1 MWLEWTFSDFQAKGE
16 KRTCFSIVQNWL
28 ALISKLQL
36 MNIARKACDEGV
48 RWRRAMMAC
57 VEGVRWRRGMQVWVE
72 GVHGRRAIKACNGG
86 LWGKGVMKTCDKSV
100 QGTITGMACD
110 EGVPKTAL
118 KTLLRFKMIKQRISR
133 IPKKYI
139 EVKKIFFHARRMQWN
154 KPLAAEHCEH
164 MQSTVVFRTKCLPYY
179 YTCCRFLSFV
189 RRRRRRPARRQ

>member
-16 KRTCFSIVQNWL
+16 KRTCFSIAQNWL
-28 ALISKLQL
+28 ALILKLQL

-57 VEGVRWRRGMQVWVE
+57 VEGVRWRRELKACME
-72 GVHGRRAIKACNGG
+72 GVRWRRAMEACEER
-86 LWGKGVMKTCDKSV
+86 VCDKSV
-100 QGTITGMACD
+100 QGTITKKACD

-118 KTLLRFKMIKQRISR
+118 KTLLKFKMIKQRISR

-189 RRRRRRPARRQ
+189 RRRRRPARRQ

>member
-16 KRTCFSIVQNWL
+16 KRTCFSIAQNWL
-28 ALISKLQL
+28 ALILKLQL

-48 RWRRAMMAC
+48 RWRRAMKTC
-57 VEGVRWRRGMQVWVE
+57 DEGMQWRRAMKVWVE
-72 GVHGRRAIKACNGG
+72 SVHGRRAMKACNE
-86 LWGKGVMKTCDKSV
+86 GVQSRFALKACEERVWWRRAMK
-100 QGTITGMACD
+100 ACYK
-110 EGVPKTAL
+110 GVPKSAL
-118 KTLLRFKMIKQRISR
+118 KTLLKCKMIKWRISR

>member
-1 MWLEWTFSDFQAKGE
+1 MKE
-16 KRTCFSIVQNWL
+16 
-28 ALISKLQL
+28 
-36 MNIARKACDEGV
+36 CDEGV
-48 RWRRAMMAC
+48 RWWRALKAYD
-57 VEGVRWRRGMQVWVE
+57 EGVRWRRGMQVWVE
-72 GVHGRRAIKACNGG
+72 GVHGRRAMKACNGG

-100 QGTITGMACD
+100 QGTITRKACD
-110 EGVPKTAL
+110 EGVPKSAL
-118 KTLLRFKMIKQRISR
+118 KTLLKFKMIKQRISR

-189 RRRRRRPARRQ
+189 RRRRRPARRQ